1 MNYKR
6 SFVTLLEIFNVIFNS
21 TGLHRRSVILT
32 TANALNPDQFRFMG
46 NCPPTP
52 PLTLTFAS
60 HLGQNVGLREGWV
73 GSFPETLIDPLTLH
87 VLRMPKIQPR
97 TQACSRY
104 PSDQWRL
111 GISANFPTSL
121 LTSHPKSPRTTGT
134 EARQN

>member
-52 PLTLTFAS
+52 PLTS
-60 HLGQNVGLREGWV
+60 LGAKCWVTGGVGGQ
-73 GSFPETLIDPLTLH
+73 FPRNLNSSLNLH

-111 GISANFPTSL
+111 GISANVPTSL